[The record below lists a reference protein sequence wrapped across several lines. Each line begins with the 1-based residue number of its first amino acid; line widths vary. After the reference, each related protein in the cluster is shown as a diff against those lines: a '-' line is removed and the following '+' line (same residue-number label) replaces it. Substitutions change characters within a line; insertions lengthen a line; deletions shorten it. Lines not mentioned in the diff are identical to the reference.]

1 MSSPPTEPDDGYGTH
16 AVAGYLEGLVIRE
29 ARRILNRILSTI
41 MLGTALLVLV
51 VSLTVVGVWRMATA
65 LTTVCTHWLGDPI
78 LADVLAGSVLLLIAA
93 AILLRTWGRMRR

>member
-1 MSSPPTEPDDGYGTH
+1 
-16 AVAGYLEGLVIRE
+16 
-29 ARRILNRILSTI
+29 
-41 MLGTALLVLV
+41 
-51 VSLTVVGVWRMATA
+51 MATA